1 MLLPAQA
8 AMPQSGALTAVFLIG
23 RILFAWIFI
32 LSGIAHL
39 TQAQGMAQY
48 AAMFK
53 VPQPKLAVIVSGL
66 MILAGGLSILLGV
79 EVETGATLLVIF
91 LVLAAIYMHPFW
103 GVPDPMQHATQ
114 RAHFMKNLSLAG
126 AALLICYF
134 AKVAPDAWVFALRK

>member
-8 AMPQSGALTAVFLIG
+8 AAPPNGLLTATFVIG

-39 TQAQGMAQY
+39 TQAQAMSQY

-53 VPQPKLAVIVSGL
+53 VPQPKAAVIVSGL
-66 MILAGGLSILLGV
+66 MILFGGLSILLGV
-79 EVETGATLLVIF
+79 AVNLGAALLVLF
-91 LVLAAIYMHPFW
+91 LVPVAIYMHPFW
-103 GVPDPMQHATQ
+103 GVSDPMQAATQ
-114 RAHFMKNLSLAG
+114 RAHFLKNLSLAG

-134 AKVAPDAWVFALRK
+134 TSVAPDAWVLALRK

>member
-8 AMPQSGALTAVFLIG
+8 AVPPSMALTATFVVG
-23 RILFAWIFI
+23 RILFSWIFI

-39 TQAQGMAQY
+39 TQAQAMSQY

-66 MILAGGLSILLGV
+66 MILAGGLSILVGF
-79 EVETGATLLVIF
+79 EVEAGATLLVIF
-91 LVLAAIYMHPFW
+91 LVAAAIYMHPFW

-134 AKVAPDAWVFALRK
+134 AKMAPDAWVFALRR